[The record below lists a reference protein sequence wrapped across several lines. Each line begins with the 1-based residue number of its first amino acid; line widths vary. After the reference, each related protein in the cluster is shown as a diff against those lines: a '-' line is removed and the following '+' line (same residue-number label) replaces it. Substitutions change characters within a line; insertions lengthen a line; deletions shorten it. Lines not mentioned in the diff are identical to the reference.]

1 MLLATS
7 DKKYFNTDYSCL
19 PIAKF
24 NAIQVLI
31 LRVFLA
37 ACERTATA
45 YPKRHFL
52 SKKEKLFLRMARQW
66 NDGES

>member
-7 DKKYFNTDYSCL
+7 DKKYFNADHSCL

-37 ACERTATA
+37 ACE
-45 YPKRHFL
+45 
-52 SKKEKLFLRMARQW
+52 ERQQLIRR
-66 NDGES
+66 GTS